1 VEDETLSGVKL
12 NVWLSLVLLLVLV
25 ACLPSSRSL
34 PATLPATPGACSTLP
49 TEILDGGWR
58 FRTDPQDV
66 GVAEQWYSPEV
77 GYSGWQRL
85 DPGQPWE
92 SSGIEYDGVA
102 WYRTTVAMP
111 DWPAV
116 YLGFGEVDDYATL
129 WVDGER
135 AMSWEPRDGS
145 DDFFD
150 LSPFGQPGDDV
161 HLAVRIEDRGGYGG
175 IKSPVRLSAEPR
187 GVMGD
192 AEYIRWLAELHPDW
206 PMPGWVHGHPLAWT
220 MSAPPGAGNEALI
233 RSDGAV
239 APWATA
245 PTVEVWLYDPSSGKL
260 VTGTGEDVEFS
271 LQDGYLP
278 LPRWEWTA
286 LDTAVENVLFSDIGQ
301 RATRW
306 QVTVRNPGHTSREL
320 VLIFVVRPFGINRSV
335 ASICSIGLQGKS
347 RLWIDGNPFL
357 AARTPPTEMGLGM
370 LDEAMAAAVE
380 GQVPGNNTQVSDPSG
395 HGAAVWAY
403 ALSVD
408 AGGEDTLRFAFP
420 SAPGEDWPA
429 IQASAETQLAEATT
443 AWERTVGRVTIDVPD
458 DFVARG
464 VKASTA
470 YLLLSID
477 SKGPHPGPLSH
488 DSMWVRDAAYIGLA
502 LLQLGHAETVRGYV
516 PDIIASQE
524 PDGRVPPIQ
533 GSDIPWD
540 ADEWDAQGEMIFL
553 ATMYY
558 RYTGEVDALRSW
570 YPAVRAAAEFLVEL
584 RASQDESDPSTR
596 GLLPP
601 SKSAEDLGPA
611 DHHYYWDN
619 FWSVVGLEEAAY
631 AAREL
636 GRTEDAAWME
646 AEADAL
652 REAILDSVEAV
663 MGPEPPYIPGS
674 VEEVESSAMARG
686 TVPVLWPV
694 RVLSPD
700 APLLRRSFE
709 HYYQRWIAPDEGGF
723 RHRQGQFWPYGGL
736 ELAHAYLRL
745 GRQDVLH
752 EILGWTLEHQTLP
765 GTFAWA
771 EQVDPEGGGFS
782 GGDMPHAWA
791 AASYSTL
798 VREMVVSEND
808 GALELFTGVPN
819 WWLGAEET
827 IVLENAPTH
836 FGPLNLRTESTVEQT
851 ESGWDGV
858 LTLTVSGATPPQGF
872 RWRLPQIPARIDGP
886 SGTSVKNDELSL
898 PSGGGTV
905 QFFFAGE

>member
-1 VEDETLSGVKL
+1 MAKLSAWV
-12 NVWLSLVLLLVLV
+12 SLALLLVLV

-34 PATLPATPGACSTLP
+34 PATLPATPGTCSTLP
-49 TEILDGGWR
+49 TETLDSGWR

-66 GVAEQWYSPEV
+66 GVTEEWYAPEV

-85 DPGQPWE
+85 APGEPWE

-102 WYRTTVAMP
+102 WYRITVAMP
-111 DWPAV
+111 NWPAV
-116 YLGFGEVDDYATL
+116 YLGFGEADDRATL
-129 WVDGER
+129 WVNGQQ
-135 AMSWEPRDGS
+135 AMSWEPGDEG
-145 DDFFD
+145 DDFFA
-150 LSPFGQPGDDV
+150 LSTLGQPGDDV
-161 HLAVRIEDRGGYGG
+161 HLAVRVEDRGGYGG
-175 IKSPVRLSAEPR
+175 IKGPVRLSAEPR

-192 AEYIRWLAELHPDW
+192 AEYVRWLADSHPDW
-206 PMPGWVHGHPLAWT
+206 PMPGWVYGHPLAWT
-220 MSAPPGAGNEALI
+220 MSALPEAGNEALV
-233 RSDGAV
+233 RSDGAI

-245 PTVEVWLYDPSSGKL
+245 PTVELWLYDPTTGEL
-260 VTGTGEDVEFS
+260 AAGTGEDVTFS

-278 LPRWEWTA
+278 FPKWEWTA
-286 LDTAVENVLFSDIGQ
+286 LDTVVGNILFSDVQ
-301 RATRW
+301 ERATRW
-306 QVTVRNPGHTSREL
+306 QVTVRNPSQVNREL
-320 VLIFVVRPFGINRSV
+320 VLLFVVRPFGINRSM
-335 ASICSIGLQGKS
+335 ASMCSAGLQGDS

-357 AARTPPTEMGLGM
+357 TAKTPPTEMGLGR
-370 LDEAMAAAVE
+370 LDEAMAAAVR
-380 GQVPGNNTQVSDPSG
+380 GQVPENDTELSDSSG
-395 HGAAVWAY
+395 RASAVWAY
-403 ALSVD
+403 SVTLE
-408 AGGEDTLRFAFP
+408 AGGAETLRFAFP
-420 SAPGEDWPA
+420 PAPGKDWPG
-429 IQASAETQLAEATT
+429 IQASAESQLAEATT
-443 AWERTVGRVTIDVPD
+443 TWERAVSQVTIDVPD
-458 DFVARG
+458 DFVQQAA
-464 VKASTA
+464 KASTA
-470 YLLLSID
+470 YLLLAVD
-477 SKGPHPGPLSH
+477 PNGPHPGPLTH
-488 DSMWVRDAAYIGLA
+488 DAMWVRDAAYIGLA
-502 LLQLGHAETVRGYV
+502 LLQLGHAETVRNYI
-516 PDIIASQE
+516 PDIIGSQE
-524 PDGRVPPIQ
+524 SDGRVPPIQ

-570 YPAVRAAAEFLVEL
+570 YPAVRAAAEFIITL
-584 RASQDESDPSTR
+584 RETQADTGPSTR

-619 FWSVVGLEEAAY
+619 FWAVVGLEEAAY

-636 GRTEDAAWME
+636 GEPEDAARME

-663 MGPEPPYIPGS
+663 MGPEPPYIPGA

-686 TVPVLWPV
+686 TVPALWPV
-694 RVLSPD
+694 RVFSPD
-700 APLLRRSFE
+700 APLLTRAFD
-709 HYYQRWIAPDEGGF
+709 HYYRRWIAPDEGGF

-771 EQVDPEGGGFS
+771 EQVDPKNGGFS

-798 VREMVVSEND
+798 LREMVVSEND
-808 GALELFTGVPN
+808 GALELFTGVPD

-827 IVLENAPTH
+827 ITLENAPTH
-836 FGPLNLRTESTVEQT
+836 FGQLDLRTESTVQQT

-858 LTLTVSGATPPQGF
+858 LTLTVSGAAPPEGF
-872 RWRLPQIPARIDGP
+872 RWQLPRRPKSVEGPPGVTVDGDWLVIPSDG
-886 SGTSVKNDELSL
+886 GRVALT
-898 PSGGGTV
+898 
-905 QFFFAGE
+905 FAPDG